1 MGKFRPVIYVA
12 GPYSAGCPEVFNNIR
27 RGFQVCFKL
36 IKAGFAPICPWL
48 DFPMSFMGDLTIEE
62 YYEWG
67 LAQLSRSEGMV
78 LLPKWEGSN
87 GSIREK
93 QIAEQLKFP
102 IWKLKGYSEEDV
114 KLLAHRISFYF
125 NRR

>member
-78 LLPKWEGSN
+78 IIPGWQDSKGTLNEMEVA
-87 GSIREK
+87 RELE
-93 QIAEQLKFP
+93 IPYWILEHF
-102 IWKLKGYSEEDV
+102 EDFDTLV
-114 KLLAHRISFYF
+114 DRLNLYF
-125 NRR
+125 

>member
-48 DFPMSFMGDLTIEE
+48 DFPISFMGDLTIEE

-78 LLPKWEGSN
+78 IIPGWKDSKGTLNEMEVA
-87 GSIREK
+87 RELE
-93 QIAEQLKFP
+93 IPYWILEHF
-102 IWKLKGYSEEDV
+102 EDFDILV
-114 KLLAHRISFYF
+114 DRLNLYF
-125 NRR
+125 